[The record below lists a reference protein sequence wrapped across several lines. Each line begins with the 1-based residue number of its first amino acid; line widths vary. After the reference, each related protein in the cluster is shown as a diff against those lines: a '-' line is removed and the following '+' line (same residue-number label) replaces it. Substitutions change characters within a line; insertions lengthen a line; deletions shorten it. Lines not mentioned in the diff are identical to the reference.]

1 MSRGHKLIWGILL
14 TFLLVILQPLT
25 QSAYAEYKE
34 LSLTISILQDYA
46 RVTDQI
52 NTRTTVSTVAIQV
65 ISTAISHIL
74 AIDEHNIVLA
84 TSHEGNMIT
93 IDTLGASHVT
103 LTYNA
108 NIVTKSSGVSTV
120 NYNSTNVNST
130 LVLPPASEIVSV
142 NNIPN
147 DITGDTVSLPS
158 GQVSLSY
165 ITRTVNENTFTTKW
179 NGTSYT
185 VAVITASKIENFTY
199 DHKVNDLSFK
209 LDEDAPVLVI
219 LPKSLVGDQYVATLN
234 GNTTHIKYYYQ
245 NETDSW
251 MRIDPSSSGIVKITG
266 ITPIPEFLST
276 PVILAVSLILLV
288 LLMQIYSRRRSGF

>member
-14 TFLLVILQPLT
+14 AFLLVILQPLN

-34 LSLTISILQDYA
+34 LNLTISILQDYA

-52 NTRTTVSTVAIQV
+52 NTRTTVSTIAIQA
-65 ISTAISHIL
+65 ISPAISHIL
-74 AIDEHNIVLA
+74 ATDEHNIVLA

-103 LTYNA
+103 LTYDA
-108 NIVTKSSGVSTV
+108 SIVTKSSGVLTV
-120 NYNSTNVNST
+120 NYNTNINST
-130 LVLPPASEIVSV
+130 LVLPSASEIVSV

-147 DITGDTVSLPS
+147 DISGDTLSLPS

-165 ITRTVNENTFTTKW
+165 ITRTVNENVFTTKW

-185 VAVITASKIENFTY
+185 MAVISASKIENFTY

-209 LDEDAPVLVI
+209 LDEDAPILVI
-219 LPKSLVGDQYVATLN
+219 LPKSLVGDQYIVSLN
-234 GNTTHIKYYYQ
+234 GNMTHIKYYYQ

-266 ITPIPEFLST
+266 TTHIPEFLST
-276 PVILAVSLILLV
+276 PVILAASLIMLISLI
-288 LLMQIYSRRRSGF
+288 QIYSRRRLGF